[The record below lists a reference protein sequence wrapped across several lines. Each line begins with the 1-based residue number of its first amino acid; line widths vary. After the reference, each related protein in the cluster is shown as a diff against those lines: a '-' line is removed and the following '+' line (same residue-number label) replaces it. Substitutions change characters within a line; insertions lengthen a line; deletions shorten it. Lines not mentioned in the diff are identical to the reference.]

1 MFRCRGRDSHGP
13 RLFVRLA
20 SSLALSRLP
29 AGLLNRLAAATDLQQ
44 LLPPATADLGALADS
59 LGVLWVVLFHLQR
72 GVAQE
77 RRSAIPRAQAVV
89 VSDGAAC
96 CRSFGPSVEHFSPDH
111 AGAASGPRSPLS
123 RSNCFATRS
132 HARATICS
140 SGIVERDHAR
150 AACRPARRADEV
162 PPKMWLEPGTGPRAA
177 RSAAIF
183 LSPLCRASLR
193 SLMPLPPASHDCSSA
208 SRTCCSHASTLCLD
222 RARSTA
228 GANDHKRP

>member
-77 RRSAIPRAQAVV
+77 RRSARPAVRRASDRGRLAAVAGIGGEPEVTPRGCYV
-89 VSDGAAC
+89 
-96 CRSFGPSVEHFSPDH
+96 P
-111 AGAASGPRSPLS
+111 AS
-123 RSNCFATRS
+123 
-132 HARATICS
+132 
-140 SGIVERDHAR
+140 
-150 AACRPARRADEV
+150 ACRP
-162 PPKMWLEPGTGPRAA
+162 M
-177 RSAAIF
+177 SAIVSQVT
-183 LSPLCRASLR
+183 LIGRPSASTV
-193 SLMPLPPASHDCSSA
+193 PASP
-208 SRTCCSHASTLCLD
+208 SRGRPAPLHLNSDIMVGRELGGRRGSLIGAAALCAAVVL
-222 RARSTA
+222 
-228 GANDHKRP
+228 GACYVRDHSLLP